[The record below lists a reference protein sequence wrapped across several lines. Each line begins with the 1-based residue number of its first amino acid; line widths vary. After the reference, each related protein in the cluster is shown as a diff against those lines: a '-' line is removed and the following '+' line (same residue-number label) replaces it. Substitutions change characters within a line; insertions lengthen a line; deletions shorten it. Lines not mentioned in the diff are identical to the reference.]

1 MESKSIKVEV
11 FLAKAQR
18 AEPIGFANILL
29 RDLLESNTTSI
40 QTDSNRQPV
49 IKQITNIISIKDNR
63 VRIGSFSYKI
73 RMRKPMNEA
82 LRWYKEKEGLT
93 IAPPKYA
100 ATEGIIHPILLKKFI
115 TVRVEEC

>member
-1 MESKSIKVEV
+1 
-11 FLAKAQR
+11 
-18 AEPIGFANILL
+18 
-29 RDLLESNTTSI
+29 
-40 QTDSNRQPV
+40 
-49 IKQITNIISIKDNR
+49 
-63 VRIGSFSYKI
+63 
-73 RMRKPMNEA
+73 MNEA